1 MNAAPS
7 LIHLDNVSKV
17 FYTDEVETH
26 ALDDVT
32 LDIFSGEYFVPSWAR
47 IPDPPEVPLLP
58 RQQLNETSQRE
69 THVSPADLRLVQTR
83 A

>member
-1 MNAAPS
+1 VNAAPS

-32 LDIFSGEYFVPSWAR
+32 LDIFSGEYFVPPKRMWWIAATMS
-47 IPDPPEVPLLP
+47 IGLLAALP
-58 RQQLNETSQRE
+58 GRSG
-69 THVSPADLRLVQTR
+69 LVHDTGL
-83 A
+83 